1 MTEGAKNVQIG
12 GRLGGRRV
20 RAGDPPR
27 PGYVSITGEKE
38 VSAMRCR
45 KNKAFT
51 LVELLVVIIIIGI
64 LAAVAI
70 PQFGD
75 SSADA
80 KQSALKENLR
90 TLRAAVEKYHIDH
103 TSVYP
108 GAVKTHRATAAGAPA
123 AHASAAEAFLK
134 QMTAY
139 SNDAGDTCDEKN
151 ASFPYGPYIKRKL
164 PDNPLPAAT
173 ATGDPDGVSVVT
185 DTTPITADGTPTVGW
200 KYSSARG
207 EFIANSATYASY

>member
-1 MTEGAKNVQIG
+1 M
-12 GRLGGRRV
+12 
-20 RAGDPPR
+20 RA
-27 PGYVSITGEKE
+27 
-38 VSAMRCR
+38 R
-45 KNKAFT
+45 KKKAFT

-75 SSADA
+75 SSAEA

-90 TLRAAVEKYHIDH
+90 TLRSAIEKYNIDH

-108 GAVKTHRATAAGAPA
+108 GTVTTHKTTAAGAAA
-123 AHASAAEAFLK
+123 AHTDAEEAFVK
-134 QMTAY
+134 QLTTY
-139 SNDAGDTCDEKN
+139 SDALGNTCDEKN
-151 ASFPYGPYIKRKL
+151 ASFPYGPYIKRKI

-173 ATGDPDGVSVVT
+173 ATGDPDGVNVVT
-185 DTTPITADGTPTVGW
+185 DTTPLTVDGTPTVGW

-207 EFIANSATYASY
+207 ELIANNASYSSY

>member
-1 MTEGAKNVQIG
+1 M
-12 GRLGGRRV
+12 
-20 RAGDPPR
+20 
-27 PGYVSITGEKE
+27 
-38 VSAMRCR
+38 SAR
-45 KNKAFT
+45 KKKAFT

-80 KQSALKENLR
+80 KKSALKENLR
-90 TLRAAVEKYHIDH
+90 TLRAAIEKYSIDH

-108 GAVKTHRATAAGAPA
+108 GLVKTHQATAAGAPA
-123 AHASAAEAFLK
+123 AHTSAADALLK
-134 QMTAY
+134 QLTMY
-139 SNDAGDTCDEKN
+139 SDGVGNTCAEKDA
-151 ASFPYGPYIKRKL
+151 AFPCGPYIKRKI

-173 ATGDPDGVSVVT
+173 AAAEPDAVNVVT
-185 DTTPITADGTPTVGW
+185 DTTPLTVDGTPATGW

-207 EFIANSATYASY
+207 EFIANNSDYGSY